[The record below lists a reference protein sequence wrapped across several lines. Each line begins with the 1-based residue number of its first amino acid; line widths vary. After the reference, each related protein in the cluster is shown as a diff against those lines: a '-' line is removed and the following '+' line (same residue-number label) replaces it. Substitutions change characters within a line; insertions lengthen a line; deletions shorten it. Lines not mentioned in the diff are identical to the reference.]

1 MASSQSIRVCAPA
14 KVNLFLEVLGKR
26 ADGYHEIVTVMQRV
40 SLHDV
45 LTFEPTESGIEITCT
60 DPSIPTDRGNLVWRA
75 VEALQQATGGRWGC
89 RVAID
94 KRIPAGSGLGGGSS
108 DAAAT
113 LRAVNELCSL
123 GLDASALGR
132 MATALGSDVP
142 FFLGPPTAVCRG
154 RGEILEPV
162 TVAAPFH
169 YVLVMSGLHVSTAEV
184 YKRLALS
191 LTARR
196 KDVSILENALVAGDV
211 ERVGAHLFNRLETS
225 AFAVHP
231 ELGERLSALARLG
244 VCGARMSGSGS
255 TLFALCRDARHAF
268 DIQARARAEGSG
280 FVAVAATEST

>member
-26 ADGYHEIVTVMQRV
+26 LDGYHEIVTVMQRV

-45 LTFEPTESGIEITCT
+45 LTFEPTDSGIEITCT

-75 VEALQQATGGRWGC
+75 VEALQRQCGGCWGC

-94 KRIPAGSGLGGGSS
+94 KRIPPGSGLGGGSS

-113 LRAVNELCSL
+113 LRAANELWSL
-123 GLDASALGR
+123 GLDASALGQ
-132 MATALGSDVP
+132 MAAGLGSDVP

-154 RGEILEPV
+154 RGEIVEPV
-162 TVAAPFH
+162 AAAAPFH
-169 YVLVMSGLHVSTAEV
+169 YVLVMPGLHVSTAEV
-184 YKRLALS
+184 YKRLAPS

-196 KDVSILENALVAGDV
+196 EDVNVLTTSLVAGDP
-211 ERVGAHLFNRLETS
+211 EQVGAHLFNRLETP
-225 AFAVHP
+225 AFAMHP
-231 ELGERLSALARLG
+231 ELGERLKELAGLG

-255 TLFALCRDARHAF
+255 ASFALCRDAQHAS
-268 DIQARARAEGSG
+268 DIQARVQAEGWG
-280 FVAVAATEST
+280 LVAVAATERT